1 MLKIVKMEIKKRLK
15 NYLFTIMKQE
25 GEIEAWEQFAE
36 LEPNCDE
43 LDEIIMYT
51 PFYKEAWE
59 KFKLLD
65 ANIDDLL
72 HIVEYVDDQFI
83 QNEAANILLDSFTLD
98 SKTLEKIVSA
108 SGNDKA
114 AKLLL
119 NGNPSMDQLETIV
132 RYSNLRDEA
141 AKEMLKNEL
150 EIDELFEIIKHSS
163 LKSEAWEKFIQ
174 QSPTTKKIIEVI
186 QETDFDDTA
195 WSYLIQQKPSNDDLS
210 DLINDY
216 GKTGKKRNE
225 TAEYILNNN
234 PAVGDLDNFLYN
246 ELRVEDAWELMAKM
260 TPSESELS
268 PLIWILI
275 RLGCSLKNEV
285 AEWCLKF
292 NPSKK
297 DLWYIL
303 EYSDQKDEAARQLI
317 KKPLALHEFADILAH
332 STAEPVLALLSE
344 RIGFDRSSVNETE
357 LIQEIANKILNDSAL
372 LDVNNW
378 HNGNK
383 HCVGGWAITLN
394 ARAQEIEKEYG
405 SEIAACLLLPNYK
418 HLFFTEKEKVIEE
431 LQLVKLNS

>member
-1 MLKIVKMEIKKRLK
+1 MEIKKRLK
-15 NYLFTIMKQE
+15 NYLFTIMKLE
-25 GEIEAWEQFAE
+25 GEIEAWEQFAQ

-43 LDEIIMYT
+43 LDEVIMCT
-51 PFYKEAWE
+51 PFFIEAWE

-83 QNEAANILLDSFTLD
+83 QNEAANILLDRFTLD
-98 SKTLEKIVSA
+98 AKTLEKIVFA
-108 SGNDKA
+108 SGNDTA

-119 NGNPSMDQLETIV
+119 KNNPSMDQLDTIV
-132 RYSNLRDEA
+132 RYSNLRDQA

-186 QETDFDDTA
+186 HETDFDDTA
-195 WSYLIQQKPSNDDLS
+195 WSYLIQQKPSNDDVS

-234 PAVGDLDNFLYN
+234 PTVGDLDNFLYN
-246 ELRVEDAWELMAKM
+246 ELRVEEAWELMAKM

-268 PLIWILI
+268 PLIWTLI

-297 DLWYIL
+297 DLWHIL

-317 KKPLALHEFADILAH
+317 KKPLELHEFADILAH
-332 STAEPVLALLSE
+332 STAEPVLELLSE
-344 RIGFDRSSVNETE
+344 RVGFDRSSVNETE
-357 LIQEIANKILNDSAL
+357 LIHEIANKILNDSAL

-394 ARAQEIEKEYG
+394 ERAQEIEKEFG
-405 SEIAACLLLPNYK
+405 SEIAACLLLPTYK
-418 HLFFTEKEKVIEE
+418 HLFFMEKEKVIEE
-431 LQLVKLNS
+431 LQIVKLNS